1 MRKAVLEIGEES
13 EDGEPEDQF
22 AKYFDVYAK
31 HEKCIAEESK
41 VAAEDN
47 GGGEDEN
54 MEVDEIVIIPDDFMG
69 RSFLKKACKVLK
81 ESRCCLMYSCVYAYN
96 LTFKTAKS
104 TFRENMDCL
113 QSSVENLCEFLEAD
127 VQKLSDDEKSRE
139 MKGVVEFC
147 DNRRKTNLSILKNI
161 HSRTFLGIL

>member
-1 MRKAVLEIGEES
+1 M
-13 EDGEPEDQF
+13 
-22 AKYFDVYAK
+22 YAK
-31 HEKCIAEESK
+31 HEKCTADESK

-104 TFRENMDCL
+104 TFRENMVTCSLLLKIFVSFWKKMSKNCL
-113 QSSVENLCEFLEAD
+113 TT
-127 VQKLSDDEKSRE
+127 
-139 MKGVVEFC
+139 
-147 DNRRKTNLSILKNI
+147 RKVG
-161 HSRTFLGIL
+161 R